1 MDINDL
7 YNKVAQGV
15 DENWSDLYKM
25 RYIYLAVGK
34 YLIKNT
40 DFFYSVDKK
49 LGNQNLNI
57 SELSNIYNDEKN
69 SGDLKVICKSAALI
83 LKYLF
88 SKFNIESKLVQST
101 NKIIAMDDNENLDIY
116 HWFLAAKD
124 KDTNQT
130 YFMTLISDLPYIK
143 LNMSTKHFGNNI
155 SYLSSNADGSVT
167 QNYQGEEIKNTFIP
181 PETLKK
187 IDIDLGYINSYYNT
201 KNGKYNLSEE
211 VTWTNDY
218 NDYSLRLLNTA
229 MIANNYYLDVL
240 IYDTRFY
247 KSLTNFN
254 VNGKN
259 IDFTETKLSDI
270 TKEDWDKFKD
280 ILVIQIV
287 NYFSTKYPDTYFS
300 KEYKYNYD
308 EWLKTICLKMENYIL
323 NNNQFNKDINEL
335 KISDEFNFK
344 KWSRNLK
351 KAEKNNIADLDILMK
366 LDYIINNLTLN
377 LNNSEEHFDLAKFI
391 KQLAIY
397 FVNPDFLPNDD
408 INTYVTNSYIAH
420 KLYKLFPIILDCDHK
435 SEFNNGGYNEQIVI
449 IKEILNNIFLEI
461 NYTNSNICQ
470 YNENYSNIENRIHMY
485 SIKNKTTNEYALIF
499 NVIANQDI
507 SSENDYYF
515 IYDMKNNTFKVADI
529 LNISLDYIII
539 SNRLKGLIEDLEART
554 KGRYKK

>member
-15 DENWSDLYKM
+15 DEKWSDLYKM
-25 RYIYLAVGK
+25 RYIYLTVGK

-57 SELSNIYNDEKN
+57 NELSNIYNDEKN

-88 SKFNIESKLVQST
+88 SKFNIESKLVQTT
-101 NKIIAMDDNENLDIY
+101 NKTIANDNNESLDIF
-116 HWFLAAKD
+116 HWFLAAED
-124 KDTNQT
+124 KDNDQT
-130 YFMTLISDLPYIK
+130 YFMTLVPDLPYIK
-143 LNMSTKHFGNNI
+143 LNMATRHFGNDI
-155 SYLSSNADGSVT
+155 SYMMTNPDGSLT
-167 QNYQGEEIKNTFIP
+167 QNYQGEEIKNTVITS
-181 PETLKK
+181 EKLKN
-187 IDIDLGYINSYYNT
+187 IDIDLKYINSYYNI

-229 MIANNYYLDVL
+229 MIANNYYLDIL

-287 NYFSTKYPDTYFS
+287 NYFSTKYPDNYFS

-308 EWLKTICLKMENYIL
+308 EWLKTICLKLENYIL

-335 KISDEFNFK
+335 KISDDFNFK

-449 IKEILNNIFLEI
+449 IKEILNNMFLEI

-539 SNRLKGLIEDLEART
+539 SNRLKGIIEDLEAQT
-554 KGRYKK
+554 EGRYKK

>member
-7 YNKVAQGV
+7 YNKVTQGV
-15 DENWSDLYKM
+15 NEKWSDLYKM
-25 RYIYLAVGK
+25 RYIYLTVGK

-49 LGNQNLNI
+49 LGSQNLNI
-57 SELSNIYNDEKN
+57 NELSNIYNDEKN

-88 SKFNIESKLVQST
+88 SRFNIESKLVQTT
-101 NKIIAMDDNENLDIY
+101 NKTIANDNNESLDIF
-116 HWFLAAKD
+116 HWFLAAED
-124 KDTNQT
+124 KDNDQT
-130 YFMTLISDLPYIK
+130 YFMTLVPDLPYIK
-143 LNMSTKHFGNNI
+143 LNMATRHFGNDI
-155 SYLSSNADGSVT
+155 SYMMTNPDGSLT
-167 QNYQGEEIKNTFIP
+167 QNYQGEEIKNTVITS
-181 PETLKK
+181 EKLKN
-187 IDIDLGYINSYYNT
+187 IDIDLKYINSYYNI

-229 MIANNYYLDVL
+229 MIANNYYLDIL

-287 NYFSTKYPDTYFS
+287 NYFSTKYPDNYFS

-308 EWLKTICLKMENYIL
+308 EWLKTICLKLENYIL

-335 KISDEFNFK
+335 KISDDFNFK

-449 IKEILNNIFLEI
+449 IKEILNNMFLEI

-539 SNRLKGLIEDLEART
+539 SNRLKGIIEDLEAQT
-554 KGRYKK
+554 EGRYKK

>member
-1 MDINDL
+1 M
-7 YNKVAQGV
+7 
-15 DENWSDLYKM
+15 
-25 RYIYLAVGK
+25 
-34 YLIKNT
+34 
-40 DFFYSVDKK
+40 
-49 LGNQNLNI
+49 
-57 SELSNIYNDEKN
+57 
-69 SGDLKVICKSAALI
+69 
-83 LKYLF
+83 
-88 SKFNIESKLVQST
+88 
-101 NKIIAMDDNENLDIY
+101 
-116 HWFLAAKD
+116 
-124 KDTNQT
+124 
-130 YFMTLISDLPYIK
+130 
-143 LNMSTKHFGNNI
+143 
-155 SYLSSNADGSVT
+155 
-167 QNYQGEEIKNTFIP
+167 
-181 PETLKK
+181 KK

-229 MIANNYYLDVL
+229 MIANNYYLDIL

-308 EWLKTICLKMENYIL
+308 EWLKTICLKLENYIL

-335 KISDEFNFK
+335 KISDDFNFK

-366 LDYIINNLTLN
+366 LDYIINTLTLN

-539 SNRLKGLIEDLEART
+539 SNRLKGIIEDLEART
-554 KGRYKK
+554 EGRYKK